1 MKVFNYIDLNIY
13 YGDLQFGWKIGWKKK
28 QTAILPDVDV
38 VFFLVKLYNILSALL
53 LAAIHLFQIIDLR
66 FLESYL
72 QLFR

>member
-1 MKVFNYIDLNIY
+1 ME
-13 YGDLQFGWKIGWKKK
+13 
-28 QTAILPDVDV
+28 TAILPDVDV
-38 VFFLVKLYNILSALL
+38 VFVFLVKLYNILSALL